1 MLRTLISA
9 VLFLVANAI
18 GLLVAAAV
26 LDDMSVSAEAFIIA
40 VVIFTLVELLVQPL
54 LTQMAVSRAGALR
67 GSTALAATL
76 VGLIVTS
83 LVSDG
88 LEIEGAVT
96 WILATVIVWGAALI
110 AGWILPLIFLKNR
123 VEDREHEH

>member
-123 VEDREHEH
+123 IEDREHEH